1 MFFRNKLSADGSHAS
16 YGLWRVCVT
25 ISGNTTCQK
34 YPPCSTDESFCSKL
48 FASRAFVTIACILS
62 ILSAIVLFISLA
74 TSDKLRSRLLLAG
87 KLLAWICLIVGILG
101 VAIGIHTF
109 TKTQDARIP
118 WGASSIIGVIALVVN
133 AVGAAVSLA
142 AK

>member
-62 ILSAIVLFISLA
+62 IISAVSLFVSLVA
-74 TSDKLRSRLLLAG
+74 SDRLRSMLLLVG
-87 KLLAWICLIVGILG
+87 KLLAWICLIAGIIG
-101 VAIGIHTF
+101 VAIGIDTL
-109 TKTQDARIP
+109 TRYESERVP

-133 AVGAAVSLA
+133 AVGAVVSLLA
-142 AK
+142 N